1 MHIPIRVGVSPTLHI
16 RGLLA
21 DADIK
26 KGQVIERCPL
36 ILVGL
41 DQLQPLSQTVLW
53 RYHYEW
59 NARNNCIVLGYGSL
73 YNHSYTPN
81 VRYGFNYQ
89 GQCLVFTALRQIAAG
104 EELMINYNYE
114 NTGEPEPVASYLSD
128 FDPHRQP
135 KKAAKRPKA
144 GRSRQPGRSF

>member
-1 MHIPIRVGVSPTLHI
+1 MHIPIRVGISPTLHI

-36 ILVGL
+36 ILVGM

-73 YNHSYTPN
+73 YNHSYRPN

-104 EELMINYNYE
+104 EELMINYNYDT
-114 NTGEPEPVASYLSD
+114 TGETEPVAPYLSD

-135 KKAAKRPKA
+135 KKVAKGPKP
-144 GRSRQPGRSF
+144 GPGRGS